1 MIKRLIQRISS
12 PEDGQGLVLFAAGLV
27 AMMGFVALSVDV
39 GRFVWART
47 AIQAGVDA
55 AALAGAQSLPDGAGQ
70 AQSYA
75 TQYWEKNATF
85 ITQQGEN
92 VQFTPNVVDNRTL
105 EVRGEADIPTFF
117 AKVLGLDS
125 WHVSASGKAELS
137 VLDIA
142 VILDTSGS
150 MCYDT
155 FIHSESQ
162 ENVLMSPGASG
173 KMPKLTEA
181 ISSSGG
187 DTITIK
193 LDDVSIFAETNAS
206 KNNANFGYNSSTT
219 YEDRNIS
226 SRNGIIAI
234 HSTTNGTGTYELF
247 DIQSVNKSK
256 NEMSVKRAQKNNYT
270 GVTTSKISHPVNAEV
285 WANRVGCDTAARNG
299 DDGPFTPY
307 DPTISAAKYF
317 TGLFNSTYDQIGL
330 GRYSTNG
337 AKSLDLTSSFSN
349 VRTKIDNLDI
359 PAGNTNI
366 AHGLAVGRNIVNGT
380 NSRNN
385 SIKIVVLLT
394 DGIANQYCGNS
405 SYAWSNYNGSCSS
418 NSNNVSTAVSHAKSV
433 ADLIGG
439 EGTIIYTIGL
449 GHDVDGAFLADIAA
463 RGHGEYYA
471 SPTTAQLDEAFRKI
485 AEQTHIRLAQ

>member
-1 MIKRLIQRISS
+1 MFKRLIQRISS

-39 GRFVWART
+39 GRIMWART
-47 AIQAGVDA
+47 SIQAGVDA
-55 AALAGAQSLPDGAGQ
+55 AALAGAQSLPDGNGP

-75 TQYWEKNATF
+75 TEYWEKNATF
-85 ITQQGEN
+85 ITAQGNN
-92 VQFTPNVVDNRTL
+92 VRFTPNVVDNRTL
-105 EVRGEADIPTFF
+105 EVKGEADIPTFF
-117 AKVLGLDS
+117 AKFVGLDS

-155 FIHSESQ
+155 FIHSETA

-173 KMPKLTEA
+173 KMPKLVEK
-181 ISSSGG
+181 INSGG
-187 DTITIK
+187 NDTITIK
-193 LDDVSIFAETNAS
+193 LDDVSIFADTSSSRNDT
-206 KNNANFGYNSSTT
+206 NFGYNSSTT
-219 YEDRNIS
+219 YEDRTIS

-247 DIQSVNKSK
+247 DIQSINKTK
-256 NEMSVKRAQKNNYT
+256 NEMSVKRAQKNNFT
-270 GVTTSKISHPVNAEV
+270 GQNTAKIEHPTGAEV

-299 DDGPFTPY
+299 TNGPFTPY

-317 TGLFNSTYDQIGL
+317 TGLFNSQYDQIGL

-337 AKSLDLTSSFSN
+337 SKSLDLSSNFGTVKS
-349 VRTKIDNLDI
+349 KIDSLAI

-366 AHGLAVGRNIVNGT
+366 AHGLAVGRNIVNGA
-380 NSRNN
+380 NSRTN

-394 DGIANQYCGNS
+394 DGIANQYCGSNS
-405 SYAWSNYNGSCSS
+405 FSWSDYNGGCSS
-418 NSNNVSTAVSHAKSV
+418 NSNNVSRAVSHAKSV
-433 ADLIGG
+433 ADLIGA

-449 GHDVDGAFLADIAA
+449 GHDLDAAFLADIAA
-463 RGHGEYYA
+463 RGNGAYYA